1 MSIKDTGNHYARFL
15 AKEMALPVLSAFLL
29 SYSFHKSG
37 ETFCLALSL
46 AASHP

>member
-1 MSIKDTGNHYARFL
+1 MSIKDTGNHYAGFL
-15 AKEMALPVLSAFLL
+15 AKEMGLVLLSAIPL
-29 SYSFHKSG
+29 SYSFHKRG

>member
-1 MSIKDTGNHYARFL
+1 MSIKDTGNHYAGFL
-15 AKEMALPVLSAFLL
+15 AKEMVLTLLSAIPL
-29 SYSFHKSG
+29 SYSVHKSG